1 MDDLVLISESA
12 EGLQNCM
19 DTLSNYCMEWKL
31 HINLEKTKVM
41 VCSTRKRKICHGFY
55 YNSSIVEITD
65 RYNYLVVILHLNGSL

>member
-1 MDDLVLISESA
+1 
-12 EGLQNCM
+12 M

-31 HINLEKTKVM
+31 HVNLEKTKVT

-65 RYNYLVVILHLNGSL
+65 SDRYNYLVVILHLNGSL